1 MAKKKKREPQD
12 STRRNVQAANKRLDK
27 LESAVHTLTDRIE
40 ALEDASR
47 PRVPANDAGDGTP
60 DTQPDDHPL

>member
-1 MAKKKKREPQD
+1 MAKKKIPAPQD

-40 ALEDASR
+40 ALEAQ
-47 PRVPANDAGDGTP
+47 GTRSGESVTT
-60 DTQPDDHPL
+60 DEGSESGS